1 MLPDMK
7 GLQGGALFVAH
18 GTADGTYNIYSSY
31 MTVFM
36 TNMLNVAF
44 TAACYCLL
52 LKAGV
57 SRHFEK
63 KLVNVKT

>member
-31 MTVFM
+31 DVF
-36 TNMLNVAF
+36 
-44 TAACYCLL
+44 
-52 LKAGV
+52 
-57 SRHFEK
+57 HD
-63 KLVNVKT
+63 KTC